1 MLKGRITNLFESN
14 RFIDGHYQLRRW
26 RRKAEHGICLTDT
39 AKPKNIINSILRAKQ
54 MGVVWKPMSNTLIR
68 QKHKEDTRGN
78 IGKIDKTIL

>member
-1 MLKGRITNLFESN
+1 
-14 RFIDGHYQLRRW
+14 
-26 RRKAEHGICLTDT
+26 
-39 AKPKNIINSILRAKQ
+39 